1 MAETPAC
8 ALCGKDAIGF
18 RSIGCSYLNVC
29 MEPADS
35 HILALRGTCNHSSRK
50 KEGPDPPAGDGKC
63 HRIFLEGSVTEPEP
77 STPYCTCIKLPEK
90 SLVIVPMVMSPYLPV
105 SFSSADEAILFSVV
119 YWGWVACEF
128 TGSMILPRLRQLRSG
143 VKIERKDRGSGWM
156 VITGVIAS
164 IFVAFFFS
172 REKIAMLPGWTFY
185 PGIALMIGGIVLRQW
200 SIAVLGKF
208 FSMLVSVQK
217 GQSII
222 REGPYRFIR
231 HPSYTG
237 ALLTLTGIGLA
248 IQSWGALLVL
258 LVIFCIVYG
267 YRIHIEEKALI
278 QHTGEEY
285 TAYMQTTKMVIPYIL

>member
-1 MAETPAC
+1 
-8 ALCGKDAIGF
+8 
-18 RSIGCSYLNVC
+18 
-29 MEPADS
+29 
-35 HILALRGTCNHSSRK
+35 
-50 KEGPDPPAGDGKC
+50 
-63 HRIFLEGSVTEPEP
+63 
-77 STPYCTCIKLPEK
+77 
-90 SLVIVPMVMSPYLPV
+90 MVMSPWLPV

-119 YWGWVACEF
+119 YYGWLGCEII
-128 TGSMILPRLRQLRSG
+128 GSMILPRLRQRQSG
-143 VKIERKDRGSGWM
+143 VKLERKDRGSGWI

-172 REKIAMLPGWTFY
+172 QEKIAMVPGWTFY
-185 PGIALMIGGIVLRQW
+185 PGIALMIGGIFLRQW
-200 SIAVLGKF
+200 SIALLGRY

-258 LVIFCIVYG
+258 IVIFCIVYG

-278 QHTGEEY
+278 LHSGKEY
-285 TAYMQTTKMVIPYIL
+285 AAYMKTTKMLIPFIF